1 MKLTVKK
8 ALYEMIEITGKKS
21 SLKFVNST
29 LKIKK
34 KTKPKTNS
42 NHKKTTNKNSENQ
55 TQNDGGVISNDNE
68 EKR

>member
-1 MKLTVKK
+1 MKLTVKE

-34 KTKPKTNS
+34 NKTKTQQQPQ
-42 NHKKTTNKNSENQ
+42 KKPTNKNSQNQ
-55 TQNDGGVISNDNE
+55 TQNDGGVILNDNE